1 MILTIIGVII
11 LILALILLSILFIP
25 FHIYLYL
32 KKQGTDIKGKIKI
45 SWWKI
50 GLIQRDIP
58 AEEKSKKKKEEKKKK
73 KKKRK
78 TSLDD
83 FQKIF
88 KEFINAFPHFIPIFQ
103 AFFKSITLEKV
114 DVNFNIGFYSPV
126 TTALFSG
133 FFWSISSILNLIPPL
148 NLSITPDFQN
158 SKFDGSLDL
167 AIKLKLYHLFAAL
180 IRAITKKPVLKLF
193 WSMRKLN
200 Q

>member
-1 MILTIIGVII
+1 LILTIISVII

-32 KKQGTDIKGKIKI
+32 QKQDTDIKGKIKI

-50 GLIQRDIP
+50 RIIQRKIP

-83 FQKIF
+83 FLKILN
-88 KEFINAFPHFIPIFQ
+88 EFIEAFPHFIPIFQ
-103 AFFKSITLEKV
+103 SFYKSITLKKV
-114 DVNFNIGFYSPV
+114 DINFNIGFYSPV

-133 FFWSISSILNLIPPL
+133 CFWSISSILNLIPPL

-158 SKFDGSLDL
+158 SKLDGSLDL
-167 AIKLKLYHLFAAL
+167 SIKIKLYPIFASL
-180 IRAITKKPVLKLF
+180 IRALTKKPVLKLF

>member
-32 KKQGTDIKGKIKI
+32 KKQDTHIKGKIKI

-50 GLIQRDIP
+50 GIIQRDIP
-58 AEEKSKKKKEEKKKK
+58 AEKKSKKKKEEKKKK
-73 KKKRK
+73 KKSK

-83 FQKIF
+83 FLKIL
-88 KEFINAFPHFIPIFQ
+88 KESSHAFQHFIPIFR
-103 AFFKSITLEKV
+103 AFYKSITLEKV
-114 DVNFNIGFYSPV
+114 DVNFNLGFYSPV

-133 FFWSISSILNLIPPL
+133 CFWSISSILNLIPAL

-167 AIKLKLYHLFAAL
+167 AIKIKIYPIFASL